1 MVRLTWIIALAVVSF
16 ACSGPQEAAPVA
28 PVIPDPAVAPD
39 PPPTPAAMDPFAAR
53 ILKFESLYGELAC
66 KENQGFDPMG
76 AIVTLREPYGRLLTI
91 MEENGSLPDGH
102 QRLLEKYGFADVAK
116 VTAEREHIQTARP
129 DWWEALTGNLYDIVE
144 ACP

>member
-1 MVRLTWIIALAVVSF
+1 MVRISCVSVLAVLLC
-16 ACSGPQEAAPVA
+16 ACTGPAETVPAE
-28 PVIPDPAVAPD
+28 PVIPESVVAPE

-53 ILKFESLYGELAC
+53 LKNFEAAYGELAC

-102 QRLLEKYGFADVAK
+102 QRVLEKYGFADVAQM
-116 VTAEREHIQTARP
+116 TAEKEHLQTAQP
-129 DWWEALTGNLYDIVE
+129 QWWDTLTGNLYDIVE
-144 ACP
+144 ACH